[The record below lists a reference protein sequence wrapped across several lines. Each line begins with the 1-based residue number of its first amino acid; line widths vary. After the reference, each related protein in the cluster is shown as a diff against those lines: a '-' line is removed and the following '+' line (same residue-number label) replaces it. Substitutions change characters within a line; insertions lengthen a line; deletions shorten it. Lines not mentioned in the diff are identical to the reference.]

1 MFRSQVAVVQFL
13 FFFLVWNAEDQEVT
27 AQSLQSTHKD
37 IVVTTLNVSTIDWD
51 EIIEKNEVE
60 QSLNPLD
67 RYCKN
72 VLDVVRGLE
81 PKLSSATLSCD
92 ISETQ
97 RTGETINVELALLSN
112 EMETIFSPNPWFPSL
127 KHTLESG
134 IVNKESTWIT
144 DIISVSDPKPL
155 DRESYLFIKD
165 YGKNVVTIDKCSELK
180 EVMSR
185 RYPGFGELVKS
196 CFFDVKSGN
205 IKTEMNYL
213 ELMKKGYCCTNYN
226 IYRRIHWSIM
236 ELLFGE
242 QHGDKTK
249 PSGISQPDK
258 TTDKKENLGG
268 DKTEPSGISQPDKT
282 TDKKENLGG
291 DKTKPS
297 GISQPDKTT
306 DKKENLGGDK
316 TEPSGISQP
325 DKTTDKKENLGG
337 DKTEPSGISQPDKTT
352 DKKENLGGDKTKP
365 SGISQPDKT
374 TDKKENLGGDKTE
387 PSGISQPDKTTDK
400 KENLGGD
407 KTKPSGIS
415 QPDKTTDKKENLLGG
430 DKTEPSGISQPDK
443 TTDKKENL
451 GGDKTEPS
459 GISQPDKTT
468 DKKENLLGL
477 PSIIRISELE
487 NLKLNYAGH
496 CIYASFPS
504 GRSDDE

>member
-1 MFRSQVAVVQFL
+1 MKTYVGQHYSSHFTS
-13 FFFLVWNAEDQEVT
+13 
-27 AQSLQSTHKD
+27 
-37 IVVTTLNVSTIDWD
+37 
-51 EIIEKNEVE
+51 
-60 QSLNPLD
+60 
-67 RYCKN
+67 

-242 QHGDKTK
+242 QHG
-249 PSGISQPDK
+249 
-258 TTDKKENLGG
+258 
-268 DKTEPSGISQPDKT
+268 
-282 TDKKENLGG
+282 G

-352 DKKENLGGDKTKP
+352 DKKENLGMFR
-365 SGISQPDKT
+365 SLIVYLSFS
-374 TDKKENLGGDKTE
+374 L
-387 PSGISQPDKTTDK
+387 IC
-400 KENLGGD
+400 
-407 KTKPSGIS
+407 
-415 QPDKTTDKKENLLGG
+415 
-430 DKTEPSGISQPDK
+430 
-443 TTDKKENL
+443 
-451 GGDKTEPS
+451 GDKTEPS

-468 DKKENLLGL
+468 DKKENLLVRCQAMRMFCGARGIL
-477 PSIIRISELE
+477 SNNRNSYPVLADKYFVIVYQII
-487 NLKLNYAGH
+487 GH

-504 GRSDDE
+504 GNVYRFVDWQNQGLNNRWIDANVYRLSWPHQTTIQE

>member
-13 FFFLVWNAEDQEVT
+13 FFFLVWNA
-27 AQSLQSTHKD
+27 D

-242 QHGDKTK
+242 QHGGDKTK

-268 DKTEPSGISQPDKT
+268 DKTKPSGISQPDKTTDKKENLGGDKTKPSGISQPDKTTDKKENLGGDKTKPSGISQPDKTTDKKENLGGDKTKPSGISQPDKT

-325 DKTTDKKENLGG
+325 DKTTDKKENL
-337 DKTEPSGISQPDKTT
+337 
-352 DKKENLGGDKTKP
+352 
-365 SGISQPDKT
+365 
-374 TDKKENLGGDKTE
+374 
-387 PSGISQPDKTTDK
+387 
-400 KENLGGD
+400 
-407 KTKPSGIS
+407 
-415 QPDKTTDKKENLLGG
+415 
-430 DKTEPSGISQPDK
+430 
-443 TTDKKENL
+443 
-451 GGDKTEPS
+451 
-459 GISQPDKTT
+459 
-468 DKKENLLGL
+468 LGL

-487 NLKLNYAGH
+487 NLKLNYA
-496 CIYASFPS
+496 
-504 GRSDDE
+504 DDQLSNLINITTIIGYTETF

>member
-13 FFFLVWNAEDQEVT
+13 FFFLIWNA
-27 AQSLQSTHKD
+27 D
-37 IVVTTLNVSTIDWD
+37 IVVTTLKVSTIDWD
-51 EIIEKNEVE
+51 EIIEKTEVE
-60 QSLNPLD
+60 QSLNLLD

-97 RTGETINVELALLSN
+97 RLGETINVELALLSN

-165 YGKNVVTIDKCSELK
+165 YGKNVVTTDKCSELK

-196 CFFDVKSGN
+196 CFFDVKSGD

-226 IYRRIHWSIM
+226 IYRRIHWSII

-242 QHGDKTK
+242 EHGGDKTG
-249 PSGISQPDK
+249 PNGISQPDK
-258 TTDKKENLGG
+258 TTDKKENLLGG
-268 DKTEPSGISQPDKT
+268 DKNEPSGISQPDKT
-282 TDKKENLGG
+282 TDKKENL
-291 DKTKPS
+291 
-297 GISQPDKTT
+297 
-306 DKKENLGGDK
+306 LGGDK
-316 TEPSGISQP
+316 NE
-325 DKTTDKKENLGG
+325 
-337 DKTEPSGISQPDKTT
+337 
-352 DKKENLGGDKTKP
+352 
-365 SGISQPDKT
+365 
-374 TDKKENLGGDKTE
+374 
-387 PSGISQPDKTTDK
+387 
-400 KENLGGD
+400 
-407 KTKPSGIS
+407 PSGIS

-430 DKTEPSGISQPDK
+430 DKTGPSGISQPDKTTDKKENLLGGDKNEPSGISQPDKTTDKKENLLGGDKNEPNGISQPDK

-451 GGDKTEPS
+451 GGDKTGLN
-459 GISQPDKTT
+459 GISQPDKMT